1 MGRFLGRSAF
11 RCNQSNRWPSLVTDM
26 KLHQLAVAALS
37 LATATA
43 LCAQSTD
50 NSNDQQANQ
59 PNQVQK
65 VWKEHHHGFF
75 KQLNLTDAQKQQ
87 LKEYRSTNAAD
98 WKAKLAA
105 LLTVEKQL
113 QNAIATNPGDE
124 ATIRSLVAQEAN
136 ARADMAI
143 QHAHMVAE
151 LQSILT
157 PDQKQ
162 KLTELEQKREARL
175 QKRIDHLT
183 EKES

>member
-1 MGRFLGRSAF
+1 
-11 RCNQSNRWPSLVTDM
+11 
-26 KLHQLAVAALS
+26 
-37 LATATA
+37 
-43 LCAQSTD
+43 
-50 NSNDQQANQ
+50 
-59 PNQVQK
+59 
-65 VWKEHHHGFF
+65 
-75 KQLNLTDAQKQQ
+75 KQQ

-143 QHAHMVAE
+143 QRAHMVAE

-162 KLTELEQKREARL
+162 KLTELEQKREAWL

-183 EKES
+183 EKSS

>member
-1 MGRFLGRSAF
+1 
-11 RCNQSNRWPSLVTDM
+11 M
-26 KLHQLAVAALS
+26 KLHQLAVAALG

-43 LCAQSTD
+43 LYAQSTD
-50 NSNDQQANQ
+50 NSNDQQATQ
-59 PNQVQK
+59 PNQLQQ
-65 VWKEHHHGFF
+65 VWKRHHHGFL

-98 WKAKLAA
+98 WKTKLAA

-136 ARADMAI
+136 ARADMAV
-143 QHAHMVAE
+143 QRAHMVAE

-162 KLTELEQKREARL
+162 KLTELEQKREAWL
-175 QKRIDHLT
+175 QKKIDHLT
-183 EKES
+183 EKSS